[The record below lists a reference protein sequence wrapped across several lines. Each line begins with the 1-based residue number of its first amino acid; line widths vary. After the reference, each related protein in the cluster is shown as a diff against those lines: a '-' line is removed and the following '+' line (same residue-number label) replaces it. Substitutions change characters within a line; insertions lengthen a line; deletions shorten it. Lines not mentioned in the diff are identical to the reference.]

1 MIGTE
6 LKEQLSKDD
15 QLKLHSSNF
24 SSKII
29 KVSPSNEEKIEL
41 GTILSSKKNLRE
53 EMQQICNYISQFKPS
68 KVVTPFKGTWMLL
81 SKDKSRF
88 YFSNREGRIGIA
100 KVDTKETCLDVDLEE
115 GTIWTIALCNN
126 DSYLFSGG
134 KKGPIKKFSTVD
146 MKQIDTY
153 EGHTNEVNAILIS
166 SDERFMF
173 STGDDGTVLK
183 WDITIPSSKPELLY
197 THKAIAYHMDL
208 SVDNK
213 FLATTSG
220 ESNVKIYS
228 LEDKKIIKI
237 IEHEDFG
244 TTWCVKITALNTYI
258 AFGDDTPCVYL
269 YKFGSWERLRT
280 FKGHTK
286 RVRCINVTHDERII
300 ISGGIDCKIF
310 LWDTLDKREG
320 LLLEGH
326 SDWVKT
332 IIISQDNN
340 FFHSLSDDCSIMTW
354 RIPKF
359 DYYTALT
366 DSVPINNVISV
377 YTGGRNPENLYMF
390 STTTLSKIDRFGEI
404 ASFDLTRK
412 NNLHYIFDPK
422 MDICCVIS
430 GTVNRPYN
438 YRGESTVPK
447 TKFTFEF
454 FDVHNLILEKTET
467 VEAYGIFSATYS
479 YDSKY
484 IIIGE
489 DRRCSILFANNL
501 QVYHFFS
508 SHKDYVQK
516 LCQSPNCQL
525 LFSSDKTGVIKSYD
539 IIGKKEIRSLID
551 ADAGVVIKM
560 IVSSDNEFLVV
571 LHKNYKVNIWA
582 TSKMI
587 KVKTVIFNNV
597 FDIQFIGD
605 KNTLMCLYEKKLTA
619 IEIPA
624 FTCTFEIILNSIA
637 SYFAISK
644 DLTEIFFYQENGILI
659 YKNPYTVNTLS
670 MYGDVSI
677 LNKYCHYIGRVASN
691 KQEVYEKSF
700 NSWIIEPFH
709 INVMHLYAYF
719 NKGDFLEKALADE
732 AGFIISKSGYSPLD
746 ICLQMNNEDAV
757 NLMYIKIKQESKK
770 NPLFLNVLEKSLN
783 RICMHGYSRTSK
795 FLDIILCKS
804 IDTTLF
810 KFHHSNAKLPII
822 VFSKD
827 LFTSK
832 DSFMSSD
839 QFSQE
844 GQALQFLQTYF
855 KMNMEP
861 GSNESLDFIK
871 SLILTENDSI
881 FHKKFIQLILEE
893 KWSRVRKVLFIQALI
908 YLSYMTLLSAYSSL
922 PNMQVLIS
930 CFSLNVILILYE
942 IMQMSFSGSDYF
954 TDPWNYLDLIRSAL
968 MTLMFFQDLYNTGQ
982 YNNFLV
988 AVVIFFT
995 WIRGVSYFRLIS
1007 VTRYYINLLYEVIW
1021 DILPFLSILFYS
1033 TVAFSLMFARLDD
1046 LSKTFFTFLTMSWE
1060 INVGGFNTEGYGKL
1074 WYLAFFLHTLLNP
1087 IVMLNLLISIMSHTF
1102 ERVNS
1107 QIIVADSRELAGM
1120 ILEGE
1125 LLFFYRKKRVKR
1137 TYLHVC
1143 NSLEVHSEENHVLSS
1158 LKEMKKKMGQLNT
1171 SHLSTASRLIVLED
1185 TVKKIVEKIDDI
1197 KSIVEDT
1204 RDSVS
1209 RIKYS

>member
-1 MIGTE
+1 MNDTE
-6 LKEQLSKDD
+6 IRGQLSKDD
-15 QLKLHSSNF
+15 QLKFPSSIY

-29 KVSPSNEEKIEL
+29 KISPSNEEKLEPNS
-41 GTILSSKKNLRE
+41 ILSSKKSLRE
-53 EMQQICNYISQFKPS
+53 EMQQICFYISQFKPS
-68 KVVTPFKGTWMLL
+68 KIVTPFQGTWMLM

-100 KVDTKETCLDVDLEE
+100 KIDTKETCLDVDLEE

-153 EGHTNEVNAILIS
+153 EGHTSEVNAILIS
-166 SDERFMF
+166 SDERTMY

-197 THKAIAYHMDL
+197 THNSLAYHMDL

-213 FLATTSG
+213 FIATTSG
-220 ESNVKIYS
+220 ERNVKVYS

-237 IEHEDFG
+237 IEEDFG
-244 TTWCVKITALNTYI
+244 TTWCVKITSSNTFI
-258 AFGDDTPCVYL
+258 AFGDDRNLVYL

-280 FKGHTK
+280 FKGHTN
-286 RVRCINVTHDERII
+286 RVRCINATHDERII
-300 ISGGIDCKIF
+300 ISGGIDNNIF

-326 SDWVKT
+326 TNWVKT
-332 IIISQDNN
+332 IIISPDNN
-340 FFHSLSDDCSIMTW
+340 FFYSLSDDCSIMTW
-354 RIPKF
+354 RIPRF

-366 DSVPINNVISV
+366 DSMPYNNVVAV
-377 YTGGRNPENLYMF
+377 YTGGRNTENLYMF
-390 STTTLSKIDRFGEI
+390 STTTLSKINRYGEMM
-404 ASFDLTRK
+404 SFNLTKK
-412 NNLHYIFDPK
+412 NYLHNIFNPK

-430 GTVNRPYN
+430 GNITRSYY
-438 YRGESTVPK
+438 YRGNNTAPK

-454 FDVHNLILEKTET
+454 YDVHNMILEKTET
-467 VEAYGIFSATYS
+467 IDAYGIYSAMYS

-489 DRRCSILFANNL
+489 DRRCTILFANNL

-508 SHKDYVQK
+508 SHKDYVQN

-525 LFSSDKTGVIKSYD
+525 LFSSDKSGVIKSYD
-539 IIGKKEIRSLID
+539 INGKKEIRSLID
-551 ADAGVVIKM
+551 TDAGVVAKM
-560 IVSSDNEFLVV
+560 IVSSDNEFLIV

-587 KVKTVIFNNV
+587 KVKSVIFHNV
-597 FDIQFIGD
+597 FDIQFIGNN
-605 KNTLMCLYEKKLTA
+605 NTLMCLYEKKLTA

-624 FTCTFEIILNSIA
+624 FTCAFEIILNSVA
-637 SYFAISK
+637 SYFAMSN
-644 DLTEIFFYQENGILI
+644 DLTEIFFYQENGIFV

-691 KQEVYEKSF
+691 KQETYEKSF
-700 NSWIIEPFH
+700 NHWVIEPFH
-709 INVMHLYAYF
+709 INAMHLYAYF
-719 NKGDFLEKALADE
+719 NKGEFLEKALDDE

-746 ICLQMNNEDAV
+746 ICLQMNNEDSV
-757 NLMYIKIKQESKK
+757 NLMFTKIKQESKK

-804 IDTTLF
+804 IDTTLQ

-822 VFSKD
+822 LFSKE

-832 DSFMSSD
+832 NSFMNSD
-839 QFSQE
+839 QYSQE

-855 KMNMEP
+855 KMNMKP

-893 KWSRVRKVLFIQALI
+893 KWLRVRKVLLFQALI
-908 YLSYMTLLSAYSSL
+908 YLSYMALLSAYSSI
-922 PNMQVLIS
+922 PNWQVLIS
-930 CFSLNVILILYE
+930 CFSLNIILILYE
-942 IMQMSFSGSDYF
+942 IMQIAFSGKDYF

-968 MTLMFFQDLYNTGQ
+968 MTLMFFQDLYNTGK
-982 YNNFLV
+982 YNDFLV
-988 AVVIFFT
+988 AVVVFFT
-995 WIRGVSYFRLIS
+995 WIRGVSYFRLIK

-1033 TVAFSLMFARLDD
+1033 TVAFCLIFARLDN
-1046 LSKTFFTFLTMSWE
+1046 LHETTFSFLTQSWE
-1060 INVGGFNTEGYGKL
+1060 INVGGFDTAGYGKL
-1074 WYLAFFLHTLLNP
+1074 WYLAFFFHTLLNP

-1125 LLFFYRKKRVKR
+1125 LLYFYRKNRIER

-1143 NSLEVHSEENHVLSS
+1143 TTLEVHSEENHVMSS
-1158 LKEMKKKMGQLNT
+1158 LKEIKKKIGQLNT
-1171 SHLSTASRLIVLED
+1171 QHLSTASRLVVLED
-1185 TVKKIVEKIDDI
+1185 TVRKIVDKIDDI
-1197 KSIVEDT
+1197 KSIAEET
-1204 RDSVS
+1204 RNLVS
-1209 RIKYS
+1209 RTNT